1 MITEPQSEVARGKV
15 SVRGG
20 RSTTRATR
28 ALTHAVLIAMAVMM
42 IFPLLWL
49 ISTSFKSPAKQM
61 LWPPQLIP
69 NPFYPRNYRDLFII
83 APMGKYLLNS
93 FKISTLSVLGVS
105 FSSSLAAFAFAR
117 MRFRG
122 REVLFGI
129 LLATMMLPYAVTVI
143 PTFVI
148 MKYLGWLNTHYPLI
162 VPSFFGSAYF
172 VFLLR
177 QSYRSVPQDL
187 FDSAMIDGA
196 GFFRIYWGIF
206 IPLGMPALVTVA
218 LFAFL
223 GSWNDLFGPLIYLSS
238 QEKMTVALGL
248 TYLRGRAGTGVE
260 QVGVIMAGSMLG
272 VVPMLLLYG
281 FGQKYFIQG
290 LARTGLKG

>member
-1 MITEPQSEVARGKV
+1 MIAEQSMETRRPATVRRGVSSRILARL
-15 SVRGG
+15 
-20 RSTTRATR
+20 A
-28 ALTHAVLIAMAVMM
+28 THAVLLAMAVLM
-42 IFPLLWL
+42 IFPLVWL
-49 ISTSFKSPAKQM
+49 VSTSLKHPSKQM
-61 LWPPQLIP
+61 LWPPQLVP
-69 NPFYPRNYRDLFII
+69 NPVYFKNYVDLFVL
-83 APMGKYLLNS
+83 APMGHYLFNS
-93 FKISTLSVLGVS
+93 FKISILSVLGVC

-122 REVLFGI
+122 SQVLFAI
-129 LLATMMLPYAVTVI
+129 LLATMMLPYAVTII

-148 MKYLGWLNTHYPLI
+148 MKNLEWLNTHYPLI

-177 QSYRSVPQDL
+177 QSYRAVPQDL
-187 FDSAMIDGA
+187 FDSATIDGA
-196 GFFRIYWGIF
+196 GFFQIYWKIF
-206 IPLGMPALVTVA
+206 VPLGMPALVTVA

-260 QVGVIMAGSMLG
+260 RVGVIMAGSMLG
-272 VVPMLLLYG
+272 VVPMLLLYT
-281 FGQKYFIQG
+281 FGQRYFIQG

>member
-1 MITEPQSEVARGKV
+1 MIGEQRIQTSVPTTAR
-15 SVRGG
+15 RHWPA
-20 RSTTRATR
+20 RRILARLATHG
-28 ALTHAVLIAMAVMM
+28 ALLAMAVLM
-42 IFPLLWL
+42 IFPLVWL
-49 ISTSFKSPAKQM
+49 ISTSLKHPGKQM

-69 NPFYPRNYRDLFII
+69 NPVYFKNYADLFVL
-83 APMGKYLLNS
+83 APMGNYLFNS
-93 FKISTLSVLGVS
+93 FKIAILSVLGVC

-122 REVLFGI
+122 SQTLFGL
-129 LLATMMLPYAVTVI
+129 LLATMMLPYAVTII

-148 MKYLGWLNTHYPLI
+148 MKNLGWLNTHYPLI

-177 QSYRSVPQDL
+177 QSYRAIPQDL
-187 FDSAMIDGA
+187 FDSATIDGA
-196 GFFRIYWGIF
+196 GFFQIYWKIF
-206 IPLGMPALVTVA
+206 VPLGMPALVTVA

-223 GSWNDLFGPLIYLSS
+223 GAWNDLFGPLIYLSS

-260 QVGVIMAGSMLG
+260 RVGVIMAGSMLG
-272 VVPMLLLYG
+272 VIPMLLLYT

>member
-1 MITEPQSEVARGKV
+1 
-15 SVRGG
+15 
-20 RSTTRATR
+20 
-28 ALTHAVLIAMAVMM
+28 MM
-42 IFPLLWL
+42 VFPLMWL
-49 ISTSFKSPAKQM
+49 ISTSLKAPAKQM

-69 NPFYPRNYRDLFII
+69 NPLYPKNYSDLFVL
-83 APMGKYLLNS
+83 APMGNYLFNS
-93 FKISTLSVLGVS
+93 FKISTLSVIGVC

-148 MKYLGWLNTHYPLI
+148 MKNLGWLNTHYPLI

-177 QSYRSVPQDL
+177 QNYRAIPQDL

-196 GFFRIYWGIF
+196 GFFRIYYSIF
-206 IPLGMPALVTVA
+206 VPLGMPALVTVA

-260 QVGVIMAGSMLG
+260 RVGVIMAGSMLG